1 MEGRLIQKGRMD
13 EDKFEIDEAEPVGGG
28 SYVVVQGECI
38 YSIAASTGHDW
49 KPIWDHSDNAA
60 LKEARKDPGV
70 LLPGDKVHIPEIQT
84 KTTNLE
90 TGRRHR
96 IVIMG
101 QYVPLRLRM
110 CDADGEPIAN
120 ARYRLDVAGK
130 DKEISTDGSGQID
143 TKVPATAQEA
153 KLTHVETGEV
163 YTLNL
168 GHMDPPN
175 SSSAVRKR
183 LANLG
188 YNVESE
194 EGEIDEHTVG
204 VVAAFRE
211 DAAINPQATTD
222 EVLRKLR
229 EKDPWAT

>member
-1 MEGRLIQKGRMD
+1 MRQDRMD
-13 EDKFEIDEAEPVGGG
+13 QDKLEIDEAEPVGGG
-28 SYVVVQGECI
+28 GHVVSQGECI

-49 KPIWDHSDNAA
+49 KTIWEHPDNAA

-70 LLPGDKVHIPEIQT
+70 LLAGDKVHVPDIEP
-84 KTTNLE
+84 KTINLE

-96 IVIMG
+96 IVITG

-120 ARYRLDVAGK
+120 ARYRLEVAGR
-130 DKEISTDGSGQID
+130 DREISTDGTGQID
-143 TKVPATAQEA
+143 TQVPATAQEA
-153 KLTHVETGEV
+153 KLTRVETGEV

-194 EGEIDEHTVG
+194 EGELDEHSLG

-211 DAAINPQATTD
+211 DATIDPQATAD